1 MEDFVVEAEGVQ
13 VFVVD
18 DSPLIQKLWE
28 NWNAT
33 ETDGSARSMFASF
46 SFMKNRHQEE

>member
-13 VFVVD
+13 AFVVD
-18 DSPLIQKLWE
+18 DSTLLG

-33 ETDGSARSMFASF
+33 ETDGSASASF
-46 SFMKNRHQEE
+46 SFMKNRYQEE